1 MEESRTELLVFMT
14 PYVMEDA
21 EAAQAEA
28 RRRKN
33 IMSDPRPWNDHG
45 WSKSEL
51 ADPVSKREEV
61 RRLKDEWK
69 KQDEEYKNEKALEQ
83 MKMERVKKL
92 EERAAAEK
100 AKSSLEKPDEVE
112 VKVGGKDVDPEEQ
125 AGLQILLD
133 EQKAANEKN

>member
-1 MEESRTELLVFMT
+1 
-14 PYVMEDA
+14 
-21 EAAQAEA
+21 
-28 RRRKN
+28 
-33 IMSDPRPWNDHG
+33 MSDPRPWDDHG

-92 EERAAAEK
+92 EERAAAEE